1 MSAEILNFQGAKPI
15 SGMGSLS
22 KLYTEQYEPN
32 DDVKGWVKKHKDSM
46 KGQAFEDDLKMLRV
60 FKTNYR
66 KDAPDNFTEEK
77 EVLKDAG

>member
-1 MSAEILNFQGAKPI
+1 M
-15 SGMGSLS
+15 
-22 KLYTEQYEPN
+22 
-32 DDVKGWVKKHKDSM
+32 KKHKDSM